1 MVIVATLQPFIV
13 FCLGFRSLR
22 TLVVVCNT
30 FVYSYCKIPAAD
42 HSVSLLFVFILCF
55 CVSEA
60 SHHFHLNDEIVLVC
74 NNFFTST
81 VFVGSGVSQ
90 VIVHFIYKGK
100 SPQPWHKRRCSVL
113 LSAICM
119 QNLIRIIPPAPEKM
133 GIYYFYYL
141 SSGLSVWPTV
151 RPCISNEFSSQSCI
165 FLATINR
172 NCLKFK
178 HFFCQV
184 VRFFLFHF

>member
-1 MVIVATLQPFIV
+1 M
-13 FCLGFRSLR
+13 
-22 TLVVVCNT
+22 LV
-30 FVYSYCKIPAAD
+30 YC
-42 HSVSLLFVFILCF
+42 FVFILCF
-55 CVSEA
+55 CVSVA

-74 NNFFTST
+74 NNFFIST

-90 VIVHFIYKGK
+90 VIVHFMYKGK
-100 SPQPWHKRRCSVL
+100 SLQKRHCSVL

-119 QNLIRIIPPAPEKM
+119 QNLIRIIFPAPEKM

-178 HFFCQV
+178 HFFCHM
-184 VRFFLFHF
+184 VRFFFVSFLGLNFPFK

>member
-22 TLVVVCNT
+22 TLVVHVVCNT

-100 SPQPWHKRRCSVL
+100 SPQP
-113 LSAICM
+113 
-119 QNLIRIIPPAPEKM
+119 
-133 GIYYFYYL
+133 
-141 SSGLSVWPTV
+141 
-151 RPCISNEFSSQSCI
+151 
-165 FLATINR
+165 
-172 NCLKFK
+172 
-178 HFFCQV
+178 
-184 VRFFLFHF
+184 